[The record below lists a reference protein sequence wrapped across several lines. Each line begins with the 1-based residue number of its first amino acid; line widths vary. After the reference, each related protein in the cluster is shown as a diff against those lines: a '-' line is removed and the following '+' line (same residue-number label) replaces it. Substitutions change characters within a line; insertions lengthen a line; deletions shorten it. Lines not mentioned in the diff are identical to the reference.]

1 MGFLL
6 RLRGRVCLHASVVS
20 MRDGA
25 VAFMGPTEAGKS
37 TLAAAMSEKGYPI
50 ISDDILTLT
59 ELDGVLSAVP
69 AYPRVRLWPELV
81 AALWGST
88 EALPRISE
96 GWEKRYLMLPVGR
109 FETRHQPLGAIYL
122 LTGRS
127 EDCDGPR
134 IEPLQ
139 GAGALRSLIA
149 NTYAFKVFDKE
160 MRTYEFDLLSRLAR
174 QVPLRSVTPF
184 SDVSRIRHLCE
195 LVISDFAN
203 LCRPPPVPVI

>member
-59 ELDGVLSAVP
+59 ELDGALSAVP
-69 AYPRVRLWPELV
+69 AYPRVQLRQRSV

-96 GWEKRYLMLPVGR
+96 GWEKRYLTLPVGR

-127 EDCDGPR
+127 EDWDGPR

-160 MRTYEFDLLSRLAR
+160 MRTYEFDLLSRLVR
-174 QVPLRSVTPF
+174 EVPRGQ
-184 SDVSRIRHLCE
+184 
-195 LVISDFAN
+195 
-203 LCRPPPVPVI
+203 